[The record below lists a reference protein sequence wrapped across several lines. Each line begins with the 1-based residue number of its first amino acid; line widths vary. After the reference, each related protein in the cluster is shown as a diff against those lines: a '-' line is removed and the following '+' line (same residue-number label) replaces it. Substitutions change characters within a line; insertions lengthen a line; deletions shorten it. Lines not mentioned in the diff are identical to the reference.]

1 MAQTCKKIG
10 YHNLETKPC
19 TSTPQNILMSI
30 SLTTM
35 WEHQC
40 WAKSWLH
47 RIKCLNLYE
56 HDVHQV
62 RNGQLPISKMSASG
76 FYSDIL
82 VTSVII
88 YANPTLVLLLL
99 RRDCVLCNWGRVGV
113 NMQMPL
119 PYYKNHDE
127 IEQQRFN
134 VCNNTIFKLFSEWF
148 HISNSTE
155 F

>member
-1 MAQTCKKIG
+1 M
-10 YHNLETKPC
+10 NMMSTK
-19 TSTPQNILMSI
+19 S
-30 SLTTM
+30 
-35 WEHQC
+35 E
-40 WAKSWLH
+40 
-47 RIKCLNLYE
+47 
-56 HDVHQV
+56 
-62 RNGQLPISKMSASG
+62 NGQLPISKMSASG

-88 YANPTLVLLLL
+88 YVNPTLVLLFK
-99 RRDCVLCNWGRVGV
+99 RDCVLCNWGRVGV